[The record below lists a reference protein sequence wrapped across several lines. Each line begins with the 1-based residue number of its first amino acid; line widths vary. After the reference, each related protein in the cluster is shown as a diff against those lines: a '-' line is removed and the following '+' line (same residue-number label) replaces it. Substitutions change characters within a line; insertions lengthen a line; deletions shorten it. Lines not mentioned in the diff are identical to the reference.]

1 MFRRVQK
8 RERESSNGEPPYEER
23 AAERDLARRFLPM
36 ELLEL
41 LGVQGDFLT
50 YQDILMR
57 QQELWT
63 VIFHADVAGFSEFV
77 REMQTSEAYL
87 YINEML
93 SCSIPRIN
101 DNGGIIDTIHG
112 AGVVAL
118 FADCMRGGID
128 AAIAVCEAVKDR
140 RYSVGLCYGPV
151 IVGVVGSGSRLAVQT
166 LSAYTGL
173 GSFLQQLGP
182 KYYARILA
190 VGSYTDRV
198 EDFERK
204 YNHRMLG
211 YIYIKNANRAEK
223 IFDIFDGDEAAVRNR
238 KRRTKM
244 LFEKGVLF
252 FTRREF
258 AEARTYFI
266 EVLKAD
272 RDDRAAREYVFLC
285 DRCSDMAA
293 GEPSPD
299 IYLEC
304 Y

>member
-1 MFRRVQK
+1 MFRRVHI
-8 RERESSNGEPPYEER
+8 RERESPDGETAYQEKAE
-23 AAERDLARRFLPM
+23 ERDLERRFLPM
-36 ELLEL
+36 ELLEM
-41 LGVQGDFLT
+41 LGTQGTSLT

-57 QQELWT
+57 QKEIWT
-63 VIFHADVAGFSEFV
+63 VIFHADMTGFSEFV
-77 REMQTSEAYL
+77 RDMQISEVYL
-87 YINEML
+87 FINETL
-93 SCSIPRIN
+93 SYSIPRIN

-118 FADCMRGGID
+118 FADSMGGGLD
-128 AAIAVCEAVKDR
+128 AAIAVCEVVKDR
-140 RYSVGLCYGPV
+140 RYSIGLCYGPV

-173 GSFLQQLGP
+173 GCFLQQLGP

-190 VGSYTDRV
+190 VGSYTSRV
-198 EDFERK
+198 EGFERK
-204 YNHRMLG
+204 YNYRLLG
-211 YIYIKNANRAEK
+211 YIYIKNAKSAEK
-223 IFDIFDGDEAAVRNR
+223 IYDIFDGDEAAVRNR

-244 LFEKGVLF
+244 LFEKGVTF
-252 FTRREF
+252 FTKREF

-285 DRCSDMAA
+285 DKYSDMAEEA
-293 GEPSPD
+293 PPD
-299 IYLEC
+299 IYIER